1 MGERPLT
8 AQQLSD
14 ALGCFWN
21 AAIGEARNQQD
32 GMAFAA
38 IMAEGMAAVQHRLSE
53 IAGEQERAAL
63 ASQAAEI
70 ARLREE
76 NARLDHAA
84 SSMSAGLFRVTADN
98 ERATAEVGRLR
109 EALGNALTWHED
121 QDDGLS
127 KQPPSHGP
135 NGNQWAR
142 LQHREQMQEI
152 RAVLDGEKP

>member
-1 MGERPLT
+1 MDTREPRSCPICGKRPRD
-8 AQQLSD
+8 S
-14 ALGCFWN
+14 
-21 AAIGEARNQQD
+21 AA
-32 GMAFAA
+32 
-38 IMAEGMAAVQHRLSE
+38 E
-53 IAGEQERAAL
+53 IAYINALREAL

-121 QDDGLS
+121 QDEGLS